1 MMSKGRLIVGVM
13 VLFAL
18 ALTARQTHAQAYGV
32 ELRAN
37 LMPASGGM
45 GGTGIARPQDVTT
58 SFALNTATLAQH
70 KGTKFSF
77 SGAWVEP
84 TINIDNQAAAGP
96 IGVYQQKSK
105 RPGSLVG
112 NIAATQDYS
121 ALGLPVTAGVGL
133 VTASGLGV
141 NYRASPASNGTSAE
155 LAVLHTQGG
164 VGVQLTD
171 NLALGAGLAV
181 STATMDGVFSGTSA
195 ATPNYNLR
203 GNLGFTYD
211 VREETTIGGFWLS
224 EEKHTFDDFVQF
236 GSGPFQDLN
245 ISLPTTWGLGIA
257 DESLCCGKLL
267 IGLDVLYL
275 RWSDTDFFSGLWDDQ
290 VTISTGVQ
298 YTTDR
303 GIRLRA
309 GYAYAENVSLNNA
322 VGEIGGIDPQSGV
335 DYIRALFPNINKNRI
350 SAGVGLTDLLPGVD
364 LDLFAGGQ
372 FNESQAFGST
382 VAAIESYWVG
392 FGVTW
397 RFRRGA
403 CGHRCI
409 PDQW

>member
-1 MMSKGRLIVGVM
+1 MSRGRILLGLIA
-13 VLFAL
+13 LFAI
-18 ALTARQTHAQAYGV
+18 ALTARQSHAQAFGV
-32 ELRAN
+32 ELKGS

-45 GGTGIARPQDVTT
+45 GGTGIARPQDVPT
-58 SFALNTATLAQH
+58 SFALNTATLTQH

-84 TINIDNQAAAGP
+84 TINIDNQQP
-96 IGVYQQKSK
+96 IGGVIGEYKQKSQ
-105 RPGSLVG
+105 RPGSIVG

-141 NYRASPASNGTSAE
+141 NYRATPESNGTSAE
-155 LAVLHTQGG
+155 LVVLHTQAG
-164 VGVQLTD
+164 VGAELTD
-171 NLALGAGLAV
+171 RLSLGVGLAV
-181 STATMDGVFSGTSA
+181 STATMDGVFSGQSA

-203 GNLGFTYD
+203 ANVGFTYD
-211 VREETTIGGFWLS
+211 VRDETTIGGFWLS
-224 EEKHTFDDFVQF
+224 EEKHTFDDFIRF
-236 GSGPFQDLN
+236 GAGPFQDLK
-245 ISLPTTWGLGIA
+245 ISLPTTFGLGIA

-267 IGLDVLYL
+267 LGVDLLYF
-275 RWSDTDFFSGLWDDQ
+275 RWDDTDFFSALWEDQ
-290 VTISTGVQ
+290 VAVQTGVQ

-309 GYAYAENVSLNNA
+309 GYTYAENVSRTDP
-322 VGEIGGIDPQSGV
+322 VGPIGGVDPQAGA

-350 SAGVGLTDLLPGVD
+350 SAGVGVADMLPGVD

-372 FNESQAFGST
+372 FKESQAFGTT
-382 VAAIESYWVG
+382 VADIQSYWVG

-397 RFRRGA
+397 RFRRGG
-403 CGHRCI
+403 CSHQNI